1 MGRLVKGAL
10 VSVMALAFGQQAAA
24 QDSIQFIDG
33 GDLQLLEPTR
43 PAPQPW
49 QSLAKDKA
57 GTATT
62 ITTPAPAAATD
73 PFQIKAKPKLD
84 GIRLGADI
92 KLDESDKIELR
103 EASRLSFQADIGN
116 MPSFAQTAAPG
127 PFAAPNQ
134 TVMTRTGLDDR
145 ALFTRSASVNLSKP
159 LTVAMLRDPQAMV
172 PHYAGLR
179 LGYASGYSADDP
191 LGIDPARRGFEVYLS
206 SAAMS
211 TGLDTA
217 SLAYTSTPAFA
228 HPESAYNVGFNMGY
242 RGFTLAGS
250 YLRGSGED
258 APGYESYDVGLS
270 YNFGSWVTSVAV
282 GGYFADRNPLSLL
295 HMADIDQLYSVEIG
309 AAYELRPGIHL
320 QGRLKFF
327 DSRTVFRDTA
337 LDGLGGSF
345 YVGTSFGF

>member
-1 MGRLVKGAL
+1 MGRLVRGAL
-10 VSVMALAFGQQAAA
+10 ISVTALAFGLQAAA
-24 QDSIQFIDG
+24 QESIQFIDG
-33 GDLQLLEPTR
+33 GDLELFEPTR

-62 ITTPAPAAATD
+62 ITTPAPGAASD
-73 PFQIKAKPKLD
+73 PFRIKAKPKLD
-84 GIRLGADI
+84 GMRIGADI

-103 EASRLSFQADIGN
+103 EARRLSFQADIGTL
-116 MPSFAQTAAPG
+116 PSFASSAVQG
-127 PFAAPNQ
+127 PFGTAGQ

-145 ALFTRSASVNLSKP
+145 ALFAKASSVNLSKP
-159 LTVAMLRDPQAMV
+159 LTVALLREPQAML

-179 LGYASGYSADDP
+179 IGYAEGFSADDP
-191 LGIDPARRGFEVYLS
+191 LGLDPSQRGLEVYLTS
-206 SAAMS
+206 SAMS
-211 TGLDTA
+211 SGPDAAGLG
-217 SLAYTSTPAFA
+217 YVPAFA
-228 HPESAYNVGFNMGY
+228 DPDSAYNVGFNLGY

-250 YLRGSGED
+250 YLRGHGED
-258 APGYESYDVGLS
+258 APGYESYDLGLS

-282 GGYFADRNPLSLL
+282 GGYFAERNPLSLL
-295 HMADIDQLYSVEIG
+295 HMTDIDQMYSVEIG

-327 DSRTVFRDTA
+327 DSRTVLRDTA